1 MKIKTTLAALVP
13 FLVLLGCSKNPAEN
27 IPAASVSAVTNAP
40 AAAVPTALTET
51 VRTFAFGPTDS
62 SIGFTGSKVTGSH
75 NGGFKNF
82 AGEFKVVNGQL
93 AGAGNKV
100 VINTTSLWSDA
111 DRLTGHLKSPDFFDV
126 AKFPTATFVTLA
138 VEARAT
144 NSLVTGNL
152 TLHGV
157 TKQISFPAKIEITDA
172 AVMVTAEFF
181 VNRSDFEMKYP
192 GKADDLIRQEVVL
205 KLKVK
210 AAPGAAD
217 FPAVEKPAPSAQGRT
232 TGTNQG

>member
-27 IPAASVSAVTNAP
+27 VPAAGVSAATNAP
-40 AAAVPTALTET
+40 VGAVPAAATEAA
-51 VRTFAFGPTDS
+51 RTFAFGPADS

-75 NGGFKNF
+75 NGGFKTF
-82 AGEFKVVNGQL
+82 AGEFKVVNGQI
-93 AGAGNKV
+93 AGNGNKV
-100 VINTTSLWSDA
+100 VISTTSLWSDA

-138 VEARAT
+138 VEAKAT
-144 NSLVTGNL
+144 NHLVTGNL

-172 AVMVTAEFF
+172 AVTVTAEFF

-217 FPAVEKPAPSAQGRT
+217 FPAVEKPAPSAQHRT
-232 TGTNQG
+232 PQANRG